1 MSLHLSGKPRIY
13 AGRTK
18 PHPKPWIAPK
28 YKVLGCEA
36 ATEHLGY
43 GFYRAL
49 CSHHRYEHRVGRAV
63 KARIKTRYKLS
74 SLPCKR
80 CNWHEGPTDTHRI
93 IPGRKGGK
101 YNRENVIPLCPNCHR
116 LVTLGL
122 IEFGNVGSVVATDS
136 T

>member
-1 MSLHLSGKPRIY
+1 MTLHHSGKPRIY

-18 PHPKPWIAPK
+18 PRPKPWVAPK
-28 YKVLGCEA
+28 CKVLGCEA
-36 ATEHLGY
+36 PTEHLGY

-49 CSHHRYEHRVGRAV
+49 CSHHRYEHRVGRAA
-63 KARIKTRYKLS
+63 KIKIKTKYKLS

-93 IPGRKGGK
+93 VPGRKGGK
-101 YNRENVIPLCPNCHR
+101 YNRENVIPLCPKCHR

-122 IEFGNVGSVVATDS
+122 IEFGHVGSVKQR
-136 T
+136 

>member
-1 MSLHLSGKPRIY
+1 MALHLSGKPRIY

-28 YKVLGCEA
+28 CKVLGCEA
-36 ATEHLGY
+36 PTEHLGY

-49 CSHHRYEHRVGRAV
+49 CSHHRYEHRVGWTV
-63 KARIKTRYKLS
+63 KVRIKTRYKLS

-80 CNWHEGPTDTHRI
+80 CNWHEGPTDIHRI
-93 IPGRKGGK
+93 IPGSKGGK

-122 IEFGNVGSVVATDS
+122 IKLSNVRSVSAS
-136 T
+136 SNP